1 MDYGKLLGLY
11 GKLIAQCTDPLELQ
25 KIGKRRKKR
34 FLRNGSKVYAPIPAE
49 TRGANI
55 GALVIC

>member
-25 KIGKRRKKR
+25 RLEKEKEEIFEEWIKGV
-34 FLRNGSKVYAPIPAE
+34 RNYTS
-49 TRGANI
+49 
-55 GALVIC
+55 